1 PPGGMPATA
10 LTGRVLDDA
19 TGEGIPLAT
28 VALFAEGAFVTGT
41 AADDAGAFSIERLR
55 PATYEVRVSAV
66 GFEPLVRP
74 DVAVRPGAPTDLGAL
89 RLTAATLELGEAEVT
104 AQREL

>member
-1 PPGGMPATA
+1 RAAGCPGCGSSAPRTRSPAGAQFRPRPPPPPPMRRLAPLALLAPALGALALAAPAVAQIGPPGGMPATA

-41 AADDAGAFSIERLR
+41 AADDAGAF
-55 PATYEVRVSAV
+55 
-66 GFEPLVRP
+66 
-74 DVAVRPGAPTDLGAL
+74 
-89 RLTAATLELGEAEVT
+89 
-104 AQREL
+104 